1 MYDLGRGRE
10 KRLKPLIIG
19 VSEPAIIHRRL
30 AVIRV
35 FRGNSQIVSGSGI
48 VVLMLGVALTTFTLT
63 AYWAG
68 LRPSFWDQEG
78 AGNCTLA
85 AVNPA
90 DFWQQRPQASM
101 KGDYNDEVTEAAEL
115 QPFAYDSTYSDPE
128 AKPAGIM
135 IESDNYPSIE
145 AGVLPYGRKTEVL
158 EGSIDITAIDA
169 ENMTTIGKTPLAEPV
184 DETIK
189 LAEGESLFRRLVGL
203 GVTPEAARSL
213 VAAIEFVSPGQ
224 LMKAGMTFDVTLD
237 KQQDFY
243 GNDVIFPMRLSFQPG
258 PNEEI
263 LVESDEDGQFN
274 VRIVREWLGET
285 LPID

>member
-203 GVTPEAARSL
+203 GVTPEASRSL

-243 GNDVIFPMRLSFQPG
+243 GNNVIFPVRLSFEPRLFEKIIVDS
-258 PNEEI
+258 NEN
-263 LVESDEDGQFN
+263 GQFSA
-274 VRIVREWLGET
+274 RIDGEWGGEP
-285 LPID
+285 LPFE

>member
-1 MYDLGRGRE
+1 M
-10 KRLKPLIIG
+10 
-19 VSEPAIIHRRL
+19 
-30 AVIRV
+30 
-35 FRGNSQIVSGSGI
+35 
-48 VVLMLGVALTTFTLT
+48 
-63 AYWAG
+63 
-68 LRPSFWDQEG
+68 
-78 AGNCTLA
+78 
-85 AVNPA
+85 
-90 DFWQQRPQASM
+90 
-101 KGDYNDEVTEAAEL
+101 
-115 QPFAYDSTYSDPE
+115 
-128 AKPAGIM
+128 
-135 IESDNYPSIE
+135 
-145 AGVLPYGRKTEVL
+145 LPYGSKTEVI
-158 EGSIDITAIDA
+158 EGSIDITAIDT
-169 ENMTTIGKTPLAEPV
+169 ENITTIGKTPLAEPV